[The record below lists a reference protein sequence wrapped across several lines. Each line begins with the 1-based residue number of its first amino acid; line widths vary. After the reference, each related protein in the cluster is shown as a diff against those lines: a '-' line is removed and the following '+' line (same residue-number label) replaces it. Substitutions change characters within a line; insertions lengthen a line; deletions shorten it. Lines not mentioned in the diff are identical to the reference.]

1 METVVKRPAKGK
13 FRFEFHIFFSF
24 YFYILVFGF
33 AVVFTFLPC
42 PYKHTLGGVWLQ
54 KISRLILVYGL
65 KILVPTCLVPETK
78 RD

>member
-13 FRFEFHIFFSF
+13 FRFEFHFFSF

-54 KISRLILVYGL
+54 KISKLILVYGL
-65 KILVPTCLVPETK
+65 KTLVSIYLVPETK